1 MNNWPEPSHK
11 IPIVPVIPKRLS
23 SPVLIGDVHLVSHC
37 EIFNEAPKCISQQV
51 TRRPLALQ
59 DERYY
64 KQKMNTKI
72 IYVLKLFWTPPYN
85 KLQAKQKCL
94 KK

>member
-1 MNNWPEPSHK
+1 MNNWPEPSYQSYNNSK
-11 IPIVPVIPKRLS
+11 MLIIS
-23 SPVLIGDVHLVSHC
+23 GLIGDVHLVSRC

-64 KQKMNTKI
+64 K
-72 IYVLKLFWTPPYN
+72 
-85 KLQAKQKCL
+85 L
-94 KK
+94 KKEIQNNTCLEAFLNTSVK